1 MPTPFLHLTFATE
14 LMAHPDLPKPVN
26 ERLLLATGAFLL
38 GNTAADIQTLTHE
51 SRFSTHFYQIRGQQ
65 LQWGW
70 ALMLE
75 QYSHLAN
82 PHLLSPS
89 QAAFTSGYLVHLL
102 WDEIWSRSIYTPF
115 FMNGALWP
123 DRETYILHHNALR
136 VILDRKAHTE
146 LQRHRHMIDQLA
158 GVKLGDWLP
167 FAGEDVLR
175 QWRDWLVEQL
185 LDNGESH
192 TVQVFAGR
200 MGVTT
205 AKFTQLI
212 NELERNQGGEIP
224 GLASGLIT
232 TKNRALT
239 ESQHLLSQYW
249 HIDAKR
255 GSV

>member
-115 FMNGALWP
+115 
-123 DRETYILHHNALR
+123 
-136 VILDRKAHTE
+136 RKAHTE